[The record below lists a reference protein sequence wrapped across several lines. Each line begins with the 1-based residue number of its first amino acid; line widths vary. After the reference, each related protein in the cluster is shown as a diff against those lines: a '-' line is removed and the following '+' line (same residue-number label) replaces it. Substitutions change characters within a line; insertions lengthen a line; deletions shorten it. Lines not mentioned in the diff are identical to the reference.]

1 MSLDNNHSTDI
12 TIEENLRI
20 KKIHEISHR
29 IDIVD
34 QTVKTIDIK
43 IIVQDQIQIEAT
55 VRTSLKTVP
64 VQILVIDTIQTI
76 DLETPHTFETPQ
88 TIETEIIQIIETD
101 SIKITDHETIQTID
115 QTTIDQT
122 TITITIDHVKIP
134 KTEV

>member
-101 SIKITDHETIQTID
+101 SIKIKDHETIQTID

-122 TITITIDHVKIP
+122 TITITINHVKIP